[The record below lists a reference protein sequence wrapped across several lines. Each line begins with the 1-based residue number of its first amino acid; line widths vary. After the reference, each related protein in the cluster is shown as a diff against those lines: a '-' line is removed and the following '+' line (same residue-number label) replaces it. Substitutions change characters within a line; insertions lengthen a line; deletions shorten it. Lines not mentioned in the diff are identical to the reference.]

1 MGEVSVRNSIFGV
14 MVSVITALLAL
25 PAVAA
30 DTPDAG
36 VRGQAVGTGQPD
48 AGSSSASKKGYDY
61 YRAQSDMSSSRAPAG
76 VTHEYHRACTGEGGD
91 ADCDGKAD
99 DDGAAKATGGGTQ
112 VPNR

>member
-30 DTPDAG
+30 DT
-36 VRGQAVGTGQPD
+36 PD

-99 DDGAAKATGGGTQ
+99 DDGAPKAPDGGTQ
-112 VPNR
+112 NPIR